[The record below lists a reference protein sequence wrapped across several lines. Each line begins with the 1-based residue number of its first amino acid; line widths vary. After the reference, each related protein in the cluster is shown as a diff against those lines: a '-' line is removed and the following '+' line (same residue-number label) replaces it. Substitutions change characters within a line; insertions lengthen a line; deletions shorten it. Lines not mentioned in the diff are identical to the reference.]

1 MAINLK
7 VALGGA
13 AARYSEIKADESTF
27 LAEMATKRRNYLI
40 DKGDATFA
48 EIKKEVAASK
58 GRVKKALKFGFT
70 QEAALIL
77 ETTGQLGSQI
87 TRLQKAEEKGDGIN
101 KDVIEATSELIVR
114 RISPEI
120 QAQVFEYMS
129 TGGYPKNI
137 TELQDRFM
145 TVLLSTSGSTE
156 EAASILSDLSSS
168 TAPDLDPIKMQSQ
181 GFTSIG
187 SEESNRIRK
196 GIRIRIAGY
205 LGTAVN
211 DSGNYVQGKNTSV
224 ATRLESEAF
233 QLYKVAREDYTTPGD
248 LDTVLDNLAE
258 SVRVQVGNLPE
269 EKNAINR
276 VSLLNPYVGTP
287 GNTDVPP
294 GSGTPLPIT
303 RPPAITRPRDVDR

>member
-13 AARYSEIKADESTF
+13 AAQYNKNVQDEDTF
-27 LAEMATKRRNYLI
+27 LKEMAAQRRAYLLE
-40 DKGDATFA
+40 KGDATFA

-58 GRVKKALKFGFT
+58 GRVKKALNFGFT
-70 QEAALIL
+70 QEAALVL
-77 ETTGQLGSQI
+77 EATGQLASHI

-101 KDVIEATSELIVR
+101 KNVITTTSNLIVQ

-120 QAQVFEYMS
+120 QTQVFEYMS

-137 TELQDRFM
+137 TELQDKFM

-156 EAASILSDLSSS
+156 EAASILSDLSTP
-168 TAPDLDPIKMQSQ
+168 TAPDLDPIKMQTE

-196 GIRIRIAGY
+196 GIRTRIAGY
-205 LGTAVN
+205 LGTAIN
-211 DSGNYVQGKNTSV
+211 DSGNYVQGENSSV
-224 ATRLESEAF
+224 ATRLEGEAF
-233 QLYKVAREDYTTPGD
+233 QLYKVAREDYTTTGD

-258 SVRVQVGNLPE
+258 SVRVQVSNLKE
-269 EKNAINR
+269 EKGAMNK

-287 GNTDVPP
+287 GIEVPEKV
-294 GSGTPLPIT
+294 TPLPIT
-303 RPPAITRPRDVDR
+303 SPLNPKQPSDYD